1 MHILPNVVSFV
12 FPLIAVTVIESGVYP
27 IRLYTTDFIKIYLVI
42 FIRRPIVRRSFH
54 RQRDLVD
61 KSDVVI
67 KTHVGQ
73 F

>member
-1 MHILPNVVSFV
+1 MPFV
-12 FPLIAVTVIESGVYP
+12 FPLVAVTVIESGVYP
-27 IRLYTTDFIKIYLVI
+27 IRLYITEFVKIYLVV
-42 FIRRPIVRRSFH
+42 FVRRRIVRRSLP

-67 KTHVGQ
+67 KIHVGQ